1 MHGDSFRLVT
11 CGVVRTSS
19 ALPFAARLQEI
30 HDCICEVIT
39 SHRPAW
45 SAVEEVF
52 MARNPMS
59 ALKLGHARGVI
70 MLAASR
76 NGLPVHE
83 YSARKVKQAV
93 TGYGAA
99 DKSQVQQM
107 VRILLK
113 LAASPSQ
120 DAADALAVAL
130 CHANHLNKT
139 GSAAAAF
146 SPVSPRPRKNGL
158 RASS

>member
-1 MHGDSFRLVT
+1 MIRPPATL
-11 CGVVRTSS
+11 
-19 ALPFAARLQEI
+19 ALPARLLEI
-30 HDCICEVIT
+30 HECLWELISRE
-39 SHRPAW
+39 RPAG
-45 SAVEEVF
+45 AAIEEVF

-76 NGLPVHE
+76 HGLPIHE

-93 TGYGAA
+93 TGYGQAG
-99 DKSQVQQM
+99 KPQVQQM

-130 CHANHLNKT
+130 CHANHLNT
-139 GSAAAAF
+139 
-146 SPVSPRPRKNGL
+146 
-158 RASS
+158 SSRSEPK